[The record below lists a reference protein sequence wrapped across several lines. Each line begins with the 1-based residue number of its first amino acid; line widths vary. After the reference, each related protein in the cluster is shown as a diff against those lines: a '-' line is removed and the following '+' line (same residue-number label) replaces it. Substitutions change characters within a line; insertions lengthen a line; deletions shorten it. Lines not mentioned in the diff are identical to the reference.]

1 MQRLT
6 GLDAGFLYM
15 ETPTQHL
22 HTLKIAI
29 LDPTTVPGGYAFDKV
44 REVLAQRI
52 HLLPPFRRRLVE
64 VPFSLH
70 HPLWIEDP
78 DFDLDAH
85 VRRVAV
91 PAPGGPEQ
99 LDELVSSIAST
110 PLDRRRPLW
119 EIWVVEGLED
129 GNIGFV
135 TKIHHCAADGVL
147 AAELLVQ
154 VLDTSPEITEPPPP
168 AQPWRPEP
176 VPSSSRLI
184 LDALVD
190 LARLFATLPGLLRRT
205 VSGLRA
211 VTQRRRSGAPSPPPP
226 FSAPSLSFNASL
238 TPHRWYVSTSLSLAE
253 VKAVKTAFD
262 ATVNDVVLA
271 VCAGALRRYLEDR
284 GEPVDRP
291 LLIGVPVSTRTEGR
305 GQLANSVSNLFTSLP
320 VDLTDPGER
329 LAVIHEGMAGA
340 KEQHNVLGAE
350 MLRDWSEITPPRP
363 FAAVVGL
370 YSRHGLADRHRPPIN
385 LVVSNVPGP
394 PVPLFVAGAKLAAIY
409 SMGPILENIGL
420 NITVWSY
427 LGDMFFG
434 IVGCRERNPDLRRLA
449 EHLHDAL
456 DELAKA
462 AAAAPPTPGK

>member
-15 ETPTQHL
+15 ETPSQHL

-29 LDPTTVPGGYAFDKV
+29 LDPSTVPGGYAFDRVK
-44 REVLAQRI
+44 EVLAERL

-64 VPFSLH
+64 VPLALH

-119 EIWVVEGLED
+119 EIWVVEGLE
-129 GNIGFV
+129 GGHVGFV

-147 AAELLVQ
+147 AAQLLTQ
-154 VLDTSPEITEPPPP
+154 VVDPSPELTEVPPSERPWVPEPPP
-168 AQPWRPEP
+168 
-176 VPSSSRLI
+176 SGLRLV
-184 LDALVD
+184 LGALAD
-190 LARLFATLPGLLRRT
+190 LARVVARLPGLLGRT
-205 VSGLRA
+205 LSGFRA
-211 VTQRRRSGAPSPPPP
+211 VSRRRRAGAPSPPLP
-226 FSAPSLSFNASL
+226 FTAPSLSFNGSL
-238 TPHRWYVSTSLSLAE
+238 TPHRWYVSTALSLDE
-253 VKAVKTAFD
+253 VKAVKSALG

-271 VCAGALRRYLEDR
+271 VCAGALRRYLADR

-291 LLIGVPVSTRTEGR
+291 LLVGVPVSTRTEDR
-305 GQLANSVSNLFTSLP
+305 GELANSVSNLFASLP
-320 VDLTDPGER
+320 VDVDDPVER
-329 LAVIHEGMAGA
+329 VRRIHDGMAGA
-340 KEQHNVLGAE
+340 KEQHNALGAE
-350 MLRDWSEITPPRP
+350 MLRDWSEVTPPRP
-363 FAAVVGL
+363 FAAVVGA
-370 YSRHGLADRHRPPIN
+370 YSRLGLAERHRPPIN
-385 LVVSNVPGP
+385 LVISNVPGP
-394 PVPLFVAGAKLAAIY
+394 PSVVYVAGARLEAIY

-427 LGDMFFG
+427 RGEMFFG
-434 IVGCRERNPDLRRLA
+434 LVGCKERNPDLRRLA
-449 EHLHDAL
+449 GNLHDAL
-456 DELAKA
+456 DELRKA
-462 AAAAPPTPGK
+462 ALTVTDR